1 MNYSTKAFLL
11 GITVT
16 LSIMLVLVGVFQI
29 ARKYQKDIFLDSCV
43 TFESIKIYEQD
54 YTCLK
59 YSRK

>member
-11 GITVT
+11 GIAVT
-16 LSIMLVLVGVFQI
+16 TFTILVLVGVFEI
-29 ARKYQKDIFLDSCV
+29 ARKYQKEIFLDSCT

-54 YTCLK
+54 YTCIK